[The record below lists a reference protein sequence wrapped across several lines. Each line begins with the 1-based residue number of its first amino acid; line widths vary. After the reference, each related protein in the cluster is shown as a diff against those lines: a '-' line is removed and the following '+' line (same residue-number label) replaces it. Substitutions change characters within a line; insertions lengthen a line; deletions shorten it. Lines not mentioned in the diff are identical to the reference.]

1 MKELVLHVLG
11 EVNFLAVIIV
21 LMQDPDADKL
31 KKVLMQIANK

>member
-1 MKELVLHVLG
+1 MKELVLYVLG

-21 LMQDPDADKL
+21 LMQDIDADKW